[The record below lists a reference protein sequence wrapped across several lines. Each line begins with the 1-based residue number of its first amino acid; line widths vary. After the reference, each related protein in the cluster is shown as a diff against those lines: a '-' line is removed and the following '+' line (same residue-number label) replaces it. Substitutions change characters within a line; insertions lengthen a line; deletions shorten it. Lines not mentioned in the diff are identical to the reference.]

1 MWRRHLTIGLLTIIV
16 GIWFASWEAHT
27 PYLSSLQ
34 KYEGGDNYQEL
45 VRTNIRK
52 HLRNHHRL
60 LIKEGELQ
68 IAALTNRI
76 LNVGQRFLVMFSAQQ
91 EAQRAQGPS
100 NA

>member
-34 KYEGGDNYQEL
+34 KYQGGENYQEL
-45 VRTNIRK
+45 VRANIKK
-52 HLRNHHRL
+52 HLKNHHRL

-68 IAALTNRI
+68 IAPLTARF
-76 LNVGQRFLVMFSAQQ
+76 LNVGQRFLVMFSAHQ
-91 EAQRAQGPS
+91 EAQKRAR
-100 NA
+100 